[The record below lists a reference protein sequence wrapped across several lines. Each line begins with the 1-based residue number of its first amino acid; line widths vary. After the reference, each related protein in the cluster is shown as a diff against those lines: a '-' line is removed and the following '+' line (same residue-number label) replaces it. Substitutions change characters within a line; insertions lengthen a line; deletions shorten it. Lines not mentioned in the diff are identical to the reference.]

1 VTLLLLIVA
10 ALSVAALL
18 APGGLPRLPG
28 NDKGYEPVQPIEFS
42 HRLHAGEMGIDCL
55 YCHSSADKSR
65 HAGIPAASTCM
76 NCHKSVRATLGA
88 VRAEDERRATEGVS
102 GTEHGLEE
110 TLVGNSAV
118 AQRRI
123 VSPEIAKLY
132 EALALDPE
140 TLEPD
145 PERKAKAIEWVQIHK
160 LADFVYFD
168 HSAHVN
174 AGVSCQECHGP
185 VETMERVRQVE
196 DLSMGWCVNCHR
208 GTARNG
214 VNGKPVQ
221 PSTDCI
227 VCHY

>member
-1 VTLLLLIVA
+1 MLLLVVA

-28 NDKGYEPVQPIEFS
+28 NDQGYEPVQPIEFS

-55 YCHSSADKSR
+55 YCHSSADKSK
-65 HAGIPAASTCM
+65 HASIPAAGTCM
-76 NCHKSVRATLGA
+76 NCHKSVRATFGA
-88 VRAEDERRATEGVS
+88 IRAEDELAKSEGREPRKV
-102 GTEHGLEE
+102 L
-110 TLVGNSAV
+110 
-118 AQRRI
+118 
-123 VSPEIAKLY
+123 SPEIAKLY

-145 PERKAKAIEWVQIHK
+145 PQRQPKPIEWLQIHK
-160 LADFVYFD
+160 LPDFVYFD
-168 HSAHVN
+168 HGAHVN

-185 VETMERVRQVE
+185 VESMERVRQVE

-208 GTARNG
+208 DTARQG
-214 VNGKPVQ
+214 VSGRPVQ